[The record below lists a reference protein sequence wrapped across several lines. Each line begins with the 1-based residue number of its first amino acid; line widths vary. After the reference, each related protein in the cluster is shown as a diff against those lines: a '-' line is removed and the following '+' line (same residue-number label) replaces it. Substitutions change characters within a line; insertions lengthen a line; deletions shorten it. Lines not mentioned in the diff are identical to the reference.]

1 MKTKT
6 KILNRFLQ
14 LETAALAFLA
24 VATLASTPTLA
35 GDYQQNGSFLAR
47 RFLTDSKNAPALT
60 DDFLSKTD
68 KFYKTPLLFPNGGLL
83 TSSGMLD
90 HPPSAAVLFLD
101 HVAAYES
108 ANEAV
113 FTLMPYLNGYSPQDA
128 SHPANQR
135 LDLDN
140 PSVRANIVAEC
151 GRYVSAKVP
160 GSYVQGSRR
169 AFDGII
175 LDIEPA
181 GDPSFLHSLK
191 TLLTEIRASFDGMSL
206 KNKKIGFAAPQHTD
220 KVPKPNWGWNS
231 SDYHY
236 MARYV
241 DYVVAMTY
249 DSGLEKA
256 EYQSWIEN
264 QTAQILQAVS
274 GAAWNFN
281 DEHPRPTNGVKVLI
295 GLPGFWTRT
304 KAHDPD
310 VENVAHGAPGVL
322 AGLSHLHSTDRTS
335 LGYFQGTA
343 MFSHDGGAADSLYAR
358 YGKDWL
364 WWLNHWLGK

>member
-1 MKTKT
+1 MRN
-6 KILNRFLQ
+6 IIAVLI
-14 LETAALAFLA
+14 A
-24 VATLASTPTLA
+24 VAVNAESQAQVKP

-47 RFLTDSKNAPALT
+47 RFLTDSKNGPALT

-90 HPPSAAVLFLD
+90 HPPGAAVLFLN

-108 ANEAV
+108 ANQAA
-113 FTLMPYLNGYSPQDA
+113 FILMPYLNGYSPQDA
-128 SHPANQR
+128 SHPANWR

-140 PSVRANIVAEC
+140 PSVRANIVTEC
-151 GRYVSAKVP
+151 GRYASAKVL
-160 GSYVQGSRR
+160 GSYVQGSPR

-181 GDPSFLHSLK
+181 GDPSFLRSLK
-191 TLLTEIRASFDGMSL
+191 TLLTEIRASFDGIGL

-249 DSGLEKA
+249 DSGLKSA
-256 EYQSWIEN
+256 EYQSWIED

-274 GAAWNFN
+274 GAAWNF
-281 DEHPRPTNGVKVLI
+281 DADHPRPTNGVKVLI
-295 GLPGFWTRT
+295 GLPGFWTLT

-310 VENVAHGAPGVL
+310 IENVAHGAPGVL
-322 AGLSHLHSTDRTS
+322 AALSHLHSTDRTS
-335 LGYFQGTA
+335 IGYFQGTT

-358 YGKDWL
+358 YGKDWW
-364 WWLNHWLGK
+364 WWLKDWLGK